1 MGNGSVSASFS
12 IICSAWVKKRPVPW
26 PLRSRP
32 PPQSPMTFLCPFP
45 WGGDGGSTPLR
56 AAHPPC
62 VSTESFGVDFLPA
75 PEARSEWA
83 LQECVLSPQI
93 SMSV

>member
-1 MGNGSVSASFS
+1 MVLSQPASPSSVLRGL
-12 IICSAWVKKRPVPW
+12 KRGLSLGPFVPGAPPKPDDFPVP
-26 PLRSRP
+26 S
-32 PPQSPMTFLCPFP
+32 FP

-56 AAHPPC
+56 AAHPPR

>member
-1 MGNGSVSASFS
+1 MVLSQPASPSSVLRGL
-12 IICSAWVKKRPVPW
+12 KRGLSLGPFVPGA
-26 PLRSRP
+26 

-56 AAHPPC
+56 AAHPPR